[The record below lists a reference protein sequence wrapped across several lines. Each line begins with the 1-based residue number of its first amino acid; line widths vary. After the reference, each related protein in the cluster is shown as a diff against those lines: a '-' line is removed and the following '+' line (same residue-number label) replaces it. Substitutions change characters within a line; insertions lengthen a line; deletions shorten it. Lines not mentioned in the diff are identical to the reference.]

1 MKNVQSKYRKLESE
15 LNDILKAR
23 TDEVMAL
30 ILGHISQT
38 HVVMLGDPGTG
49 KSYLVRKFAEAFPSD
64 ESQKVAFF
72 EVALNAFSKPEE
84 VFGPVDI
91 NAWKKDGR
99 LVYKSQ
105 SFLPNARI
113 AFLDEISRGE
123 AVLNNLLT
131 ITNERLFNVNGVATP
146 VPLEMAVSATNF
158 KFSSNEFEA
167 MRDRFLQ
174 WLTPKKLDL
183 NDDSILDLWTEPER
197 SVSVRIGEKE
207 LETVR
212 AECAAVEFDV
222 DTLNAFRDI
231 LRELN
236 DAGIVV
242 SDRRSKAIIRLV
254 KASAWLN
261 ERTIMSTGDLECVWT
276 ALWADE
282 SQIATV
288 KKVVRK
294 FVNPE
299 RQVIDEIFEN
309 SQILMQSW
317 KVNPLSTTASDVS
330 NQLKTMRQKLNK
342 IKTPKPVNRQSF
354 ELTEMLLEKFQEA
367 IAAVIAQKAGQLGI

>member
-1 MKNVQSKYRKLESE
+1 
-15 LNDILKAR
+15 
-23 TDEVMAL
+23 
-30 ILGHISQT
+30 
-38 HVVMLGDPGTG
+38 
-49 KSYLVRKFAEAFPSD
+49 
-64 ESQKVAFF
+64 
-72 EVALNAFSKPEE
+72 
-84 VFGPVDI
+84 
-91 NAWKKDGR
+91 
-99 LVYKSQ
+99 
-105 SFLPNARI
+105 
-113 AFLDEISRGE
+113 
-123 AVLNNLLT
+123 
-131 ITNERLFNVNGVATP
+131 
-146 VPLEMAVSATNF
+146 
-158 KFSSNEFEA
+158 

>member
-261 ERTIMSTGDLECVWT
+261 ERTIMSTEDLECVWT

-317 KVNPLSTTASDVS
+317 KVNPMSTPASDVS

-342 IKTPKPVNRQSF
+342 IKNPKPVNRQSF